1 MQTDSPGITG
11 KMTTLKVGTTVLGRD
26 ESGEFLHGYVK
37 DVNTGGGR
45 IEIEHGGSPAGTG
58 TTTYDAHDVFYFR
71 NGYPVPVPVPV
82 PTTTV
87 VVRAGSASGL
97 NSKRGK
103 PKHTRVAAKYNR
115 RKVTE
120 NARLLYDLVSLGFDI
135 TACQLLALD
144 DFRRNASNSRPN
156 TTNTWIQHGGRA
168 SHVWVP
174 NPDAVLADSV
184 TRLGGHGFAMT
195 LGEMLGDKD
204 IRKTLPRFDVAYIDL
219 CGFFSSHRQDLENL
233 FRHHTSLLSDR
244 VLLHV
249 TTCKREGSCVIED
262 VVFPALDEWS
272 RTYRYGRV
280 MMLPMKHSETM
291 WKGAFLLSRGTT
303 FPLRPPPRALRLWTQ

>member
-1 MQTDSPGITG
+1 MS
-11 KMTTLKVGTTVLGRD
+11 TLKLGTAVLGRD
-26 ESGEFLHGYVK
+26 EIGEFLHGYVK
-37 DVNTGGGR
+37 EVMSGDGR
-45 IEIEHGGSPAGTG
+45 IEIEHGGSVGTG
-58 TTTYDAHDVFYFR
+58 MYDAHDVFYFR
-71 NGYPVPVPVPV
+71 NGYPVPVPATNDRVSLTASSV
-82 PTTTV
+82 SGSVSV
-87 VVRAGSASGL
+87 VTASGL
-97 NSKRGK
+97 KRGGGAAK
-103 PKHTRVAAKYNR
+103 PKYTRVAAKYNR

-135 TACQLLALD
+135 TGCQLLALD

-233 FRHHTSLLSDR
+233 FRHHTTLLSDR

-291 WKGAFLLSRGTT
+291 WKGAFLLSRG
-303 FPLRPPPRALRLWTQ
+303 